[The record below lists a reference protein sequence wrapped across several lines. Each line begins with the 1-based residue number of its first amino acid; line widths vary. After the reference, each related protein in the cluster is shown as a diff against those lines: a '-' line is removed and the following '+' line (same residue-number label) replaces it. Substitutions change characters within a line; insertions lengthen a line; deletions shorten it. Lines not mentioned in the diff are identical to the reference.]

1 MDYLQMLDKK
11 DVALLYR
18 TLRDS
23 IKERIGKVPEVTE
36 HEWIVLGKLKIILN
50 VMD

>member
-18 TLRDS
+18 TLRDL
-23 IKERIGKVPEVTE
+23 IKSKLQTGIEVTDAE
-36 HEWIVLGKLKIILN
+36 YQTLGKLKIILN